1 MSIVEGGFGVV
12 ASGSLTVYSKN
23 ICNCNLIH
31 GRGGSDVGFVRR
43 YSLQSIVTNRMRV
56 CMLHFFAAGYIL

>member
-12 ASGSLTVYSKN
+12 ASGSLSVYSKN

-31 GRGGSDVGFVRR
+31 GWDGSDVGFVPR
-43 YSLQSIVTNRMRV
+43 YSLQSI
-56 CMLHFFAAGYIL
+56 

>member
-31 GRGGSDVGFVRR
+31 GWGGSDVCATV
-43 YSLQSIVTNRMRV
+43 QSAEH
-56 CMLHFFAAGYIL
+56 CDE